1 MTPTGATGMK
11 MKRESLLS
19 IPEKGILEKL
29 QIPLKSSEREVF
41 FFTLAKLACVFQL
54 PLVKKSNDF

>member
-29 QIPLKSSEREVF
+29 QIPLKREPF
-41 FFTLAKLACVFQL
+41 FLLQNRFIF
-54 PLVKKSNDF
+54 